1 MEQKE
6 EQKTQFDMIKQSGG
20 LTVVRVEPLLS
31 CHRMLLLG
39 EGGYR
44 GIGGSAEMVTLRS
57 LMSNRL

>member
-1 MEQKE
+1 M
-6 EQKTQFDMIKQSGG
+6 TNYSGG

-39 EGGYR
+39 DGGYR

-57 LMSNRL
+57 RMSDRL